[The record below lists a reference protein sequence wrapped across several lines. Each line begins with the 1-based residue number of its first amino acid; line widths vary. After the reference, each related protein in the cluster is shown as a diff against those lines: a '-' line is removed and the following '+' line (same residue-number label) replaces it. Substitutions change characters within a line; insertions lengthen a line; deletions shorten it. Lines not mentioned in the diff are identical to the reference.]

1 MQITYGPEFNV
12 AAPVDMRSRVEALQ
26 VEVSKHEQYEPP
38 TQHVFHGGMYCRQVW
53 RPAGTV
59 IIGKVHKREHFYMVV
74 EGTISVTTDGGVAT
88 ITGPHLLCSMPGT
101 QRAVYAMTDALCL
114 TIHRTD
120 AVDVEAAEA
129 DLVEDD
135 PDSAFGPGNLL
146 KNKPQ
151 EVLT

>member
-1 MQITYGPEFNV
+1 MTQV
-12 AAPVDMRSRVEALQ
+12 ALQ
-26 VEVSKHEQYEPP
+26 DSVMALKAEVLKLPQVELP
-38 TQHVFHGGMYCRQVW
+38 TTHTFHGGMYCRQVW

-74 EGTISVTTDGGVAT
+74 EGTISVTTDDGVAT
-88 ITGPHLLCSMPGT
+88 VTGPHLLCSMPGT
-101 QRAVYAMTDALCL
+101 QRAVYAETDALCM

>member
-1 MQITYGPEFNV
+1 MTQV
-12 AAPVDMRSRVEALQ
+12 ALQ
-26 VEVSKHEQYEPP
+26 DSVMALKAEVLKLPQVELP
-38 TQHVFHGGMYCRQVW
+38 TTHTFHGGMYCRQVW

-59 IIGKVHKREHFYMVV
+59 IIGKVHKKEHFYMVV
-74 EGTISVTTDGGVAT
+74 EGTISVTTDDGVVT
-88 ITGPHLLCSMPGT
+88 VTGPHLLCSTPGT
-101 QRAVYAMTDALCL
+101 ARAVYAETDALCM

>member
-1 MQITYGPEFNV
+1 MTQVALQDSV
-12 AAPVDMRSRVEALQ
+12 AALKAEVLKLPQ
-26 VEVSKHEQYEPP
+26 VELP
-38 TQHVFHGGMYCRQVW
+38 TTHKFHGGMYCRQVW

-59 IIGKVHKREHFYMVV
+59 IIGKVHKKEHFYMVV

-88 ITGPHLLCSMPGT
+88 ITGPHLLCSMPGA
-101 QRAVYAMTDALCL
+101 QRAVYAVTDALCM